1 MEWRKLFLSVS
12 ESQKLIAI
20 IIFLI
25 MTSLFLYQ
33 IMNFLQQD
41 LAENVTVQP
50 TFVNS
55 KQIKITN
62 NSIVFTKPLFG
73 DYIPVINEA
82 DIKESTLD
90 VELVGIMF
98 SLNPEASQV
107 IIKDTTGEE
116 RSYLVGDTLP
126 GGAVVKRINENGV
139 VVLYNG
145 SLESLSLPKI
155 ELLFNK
161 PAKPLISEE

>member
-1 MEWRKLFLSVS
+1 MELRKLFLSVS
-12 ESQKLIAI
+12 EYQKLIAI
-20 IIFLI
+20 IVFLI
-25 MTSLFLYQ
+25 MASLFFYQ
-33 IMNFLQQD
+33 IMNFLKQD
-41 LAENVTVQP
+41 LSVNISAQP
-50 TFVNS
+50 TINNA

-62 NSIVFTKPLFG
+62 NSLIFTKPLFG
-73 DYIPVINEA
+73 NYIPVINEV

-98 SLNPEASQV
+98 SPNSGDSQV
-107 IIKDTTGEE
+107 IIKDTAGEE
-116 RSYLVGDTLP
+116 RTYIVGDTLP

-145 SLESLSLPKI
+145 SLESLGLPKI